1 MTNREHLIEQHIQE
15 YESRLKHI
23 DELYDR
29 AHRAT
34 EHLDDGHESKSELK
48 GHAEQKAHLEQET
61 QNVKT
66 MTVEDWREETV
77 KEAGPIMA
85 IWDVLAQR
93 LEDFI
98 ERHE

>member
-1 MTNREHLIEQHIQE
+1 MTNRDHLIEQHIQE
-15 YESRLKHI
+15 YESRRKHL
-23 DELYDR
+23 DELYER

-34 EHLDDGHESKSELK
+34 EHLDDDHETRSELK
-48 GHAEQKAHLEQET
+48 GYAEQKSELDEQTEKI
-61 QNVKT
+61 KT
-66 MTVEDWREETV
+66 MHVEDWREETV
-77 KEAGPIMA
+77 KDAGPIMA

>member
-1 MTNREHLIEQHIQE
+1 MTNKEHLIEQHIKE
-15 YESRLKHI
+15 YESRRKHI
-23 DELYDR
+23 DELYER

-34 EHLDDGHESKSELK
+34 EHLNDEHETRSELK
-48 GHAEQKAHLEQET
+48 GYAKQKSALEEQAKKT
-61 QNVKT
+61 KT
-66 MTVEDWREETV
+66 MHVEDWRKETV
-77 KEAGPIMA
+77 QGAGPIMA